1 MKEMLSEL
9 AHDKEIPLL
18 IASMPA
24 NAKQHRIA
32 FGVVIFFTA
41 IFVAVVPFATTQLAR
56 IDAFI
61 LATQSIVLFADL
73 ITAVFL
79 FAQFSIE
86 PQRAVLV
93 LAGGYIFSGLF
104 AFLQTLDFP
113 GAYSATGLIS
123 GTPSGAVWLFSF
135 WRITFPLA
143 VIAYVLL
150 KDANEN
156 ASRIINSDPGRLI
169 AITIACVLAG
179 TAFLT
184 WIVAGGYLP
193 TLYVDATRQTPFV
206 QYFAGAMWLL
216 NAIAIVLL
224 FLRRRTVL
232 DVWLIV
238 AVYVAIPDLGLAFL
252 YPVVRFSAGWYMAKT
267 YILIA
272 SCTVLVVLLWETTM
286 LYARLASAII
296 LQRRERANRL
306 MSVEA
311 ATGAIA
317 HEINQPLAAVSLHC
331 SAAFN
336 WLKGTS
342 PDLEEARTCLTD
354 AIRETNRAGEV
365 VSSIRGLF
373 KTSAPR
379 RTTIEMDHVVRQ
391 VLAMVDDDLHV
402 HGITVSTELREGLP
416 QIVGDRTQL
425 QQVILNLVKNAIEAM
440 VAGST
445 STRALRLTTS
455 QNGNSSVSLSVQDT
469 GPGINPE
476 KETHVFDPFFT
487 TKSSGM
493 GLGLS
498 ISRKIIEDHG
508 GELQLTK
515 TGSKG
520 STFEITLPS
529 TATNDSGNFSS
540 HLNE

>member
-487 TKSSGM
+487 TKAVGK
-493 GLGLS
+493 GTGQGLS
-498 ISRKIIEDHG
+498 IARSIVVEKHG
-508 GELQLTK
+508 GRIEVDSREGQGTTFTISLPLQGRQP
-515 TGSKG
+515 GSV
-520 STFEITLPS
+520 
-529 TATNDSGNFSS
+529 A
-540 HLNE
+540 